1 MSFMMSK
8 DGYLADAQGHWHSH
22 LMFHTPKATGASWG
36 ANVAGSP
43 AVLDER
49 EIPEPET
56 IFMVAVAH
64 WSNGTAAPA
73 P

>member
-1 MSFMMSK
+1 
-8 DGYLADAQGHWHSH
+8 
-22 LMFHTPKATGASWG
+22 MFHTPKATGASWG

-43 AVLDER
+43 VVLDER
-49 EIPEPET
+49 DPEPET
-56 IFMVAVAH
+56 IFMVPLAH

>member
-1 MSFMMSK
+1 MMSK

-22 LMFHTPKATGASWG
+22 PMFHTPKATGASWG

-43 AVLDER
+43 VVLDER

-56 IFMVAVAH
+56 IFMVPVAH